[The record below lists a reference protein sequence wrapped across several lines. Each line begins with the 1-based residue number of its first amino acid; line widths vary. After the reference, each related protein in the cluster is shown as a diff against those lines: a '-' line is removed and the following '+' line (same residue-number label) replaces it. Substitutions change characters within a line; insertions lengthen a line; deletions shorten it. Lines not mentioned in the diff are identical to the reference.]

1 MRFRWVL
8 LWCAAFL
15 LAGPTAPEK
24 RIHQHKVVSKGS
36 PAPEPGA
43 ENELI
48 PSLVAGLKTKEDWHN
63 RERPKIL
70 ERWRSILGKLEPAP
84 EDRKWF
90 GDPTRAIIRS
100 RKEVAG
106 YERMEIDL
114 PLERDFLQQH
124 LLLIPKTKGSAPFP
138 AVICWTSTTPDYTS
152 PEEWWGK
159 WLTEHGY
166 VVLTGWSYIR
176 RYRDGSSYKT
186 DVAQKTY
193 DRFGHWLPI
202 GRMVY
207 DVRQEARYLASLQQV
222 DSKRIGFMGFSLSG
236 KTAVYVAAFAPEISM
251 TIAFDPQIA
260 VNGSS
265 NWYAPWYMD
274 WLRSFP
280 DIPTKEKTV
289 LSLLNTDPSRPGF
302 EHDHH
307 EVLALSAPKPFLLIG
322 GSLDD
327 FSANGSDDLESWG
340 YVNRAREVYALLGVA
355 NRLQYVPTGDGHH
368 PNGPHIDPAWQTFVL
383 HWLR

>member
-1 MRFRWVL
+1 
-8 LWCAAFL
+8 
-15 LAGPTAPEK
+15 
-24 RIHQHKVVSKGS
+24 
-36 PAPEPGA
+36 
-43 ENELI
+43 
-48 PSLVAGLKTKEDWHN
+48 
-63 RERPKIL
+63 
-70 ERWRSILGKLEPAP
+70 
-84 EDRKWF
+84 
-90 GDPTRAIIRS
+90 
-100 RKEVAG
+100 
-106 YERMEIDL
+106 MEIDL

-124 LLLIPKTKGSAPFP
+124 LLLIPKTKGNGPFP
-138 AVICWTSTTPDYTS
+138 AVICWTATTPDYTA

-176 RYRDGSSYKT
+176 HYRDGSSYKT

-207 DVRQEARYLASLQQV
+207 DVRQEIQYLASLQQV

-236 KTAVYVAAFAPEISM
+236 KTADYVAAFAPEISM

-260 VNGSS
+260 ANGSS

-322 GSLDD
+322 GSLDE
-327 FSANGSDDLESWG
+327 FSTTGSDDLESWG
-340 YVNRAREVYALLGVA
+340 YVNRAREVYQLLGVA
-355 NRLQYVPTGDGHH
+355 NRIQYVPTGDGHH

-383 HWLR
+383 RWLR